1 MKILIIGPQ
10 GSGKSTQAEL
20 IAQRLGIFYLSTG
33 NISRQ
38 IAIEKTPFGKK
49 VKKILETGQL
59 VDDQTILQMVE
70 RALQG
75 KKSFVAEGFPRNL
88 FQAKKFKRGFDKVFH
103 LKIGKNGIIKR
114 LTARWVCPN
123 CMANFNLLTTPPKK
137 KGICDH
143 CGGKLVQREDD
154 KAEAIKKRLAIYQ
167 KETIP
172 LLDFYRRQGIL
183 EEINGE
189 RPIEVILQDILPRI

>member
-10 GSGKSTQAEL
+10 GSGKSTQANL
-20 IAQRLGIFYLSTG
+20 LADKLGIFYLSTG
-33 NISRQ
+33 DASRR
-38 IAIEKTPFGKK
+38 IAKEDTPLGRR
-49 VKKILETGQL
+49 VKKLLESGQL

-88 FQAKKFKRGFDKVFH
+88 FQAKKFKKGFDQVFH
-103 LKIGKNGIIKR
+103 LKISNKEIIKR
-114 LTARWVCPN
+114 LRARRVCPN
-123 CMANFNLLTTPPKK
+123 CLANFNLLTTPPKK

-154 KAEAIKKRLAIYQ
+154 KEEAIKRRLAIYQ
-167 KETIP
+167 KKTKP
-172 LLDFYRRQGIL
+172 LLDFYRKQGIL
-183 EEINGE
+183 EEIDGE
-189 RPIEVILQDILPRI
+189 RPIGVILEDILNRL